1 MRNRRR
7 KRKIQVFLMLLDLF
21 VLILVISLAY
31 MKMKPAVVK
40 AVTVEAGTGSINI
53 KDFLTNKRK
62 NGSFVTDINNINL
75 NIPGAYEIKIKIN
88 GRIYKSKLEIVD
100 TVAPKA
106 DPVSV
111 IALKDQK
118 IEATDFITNL
128 SDATEVTVSFEAKPD
143 TSIPGEKDVN
153 IILKDMGNNRTVIS
167 SKLTVL
173 NVKSSVQVEA
183 GTKLNIKASD
193 FADDSKLK
201 VNILSDLSKLD
212 ISKPAI
218 HTIQL
223 EVDGLVV
230 ESKIEVVDTTPP
242 KAVALDKE
250 VWKGDVLAAQDFVT
264 DISDASDVKVTFAE
278 EPDFET
284 LGTKEITIILEDTYG
299 NKSEVKS
306 MLTVKEDTEPP
317 VFSGIKNQ
325 IVYVGDKISYK
336 KGVSVKD
343 NKDTDISF
351 QVDSSNVNLN
361 KAGTYKVYYIAE
373 DSSGNKAKETATIT
387 VLPLTVTEE
396 MLNEKVD
403 KILAKIMKEG
413 MTKREIAW
421 EIYQWVKKNV
431 VYTGYSDKS
440 DWRKEAYR
448 GIVTGMG
455 DCFTYYAISEAL
467 LTRAGIDNMRV
478 TRVGGKTE
486 HFWNLINCGDGWY
499 HFDSCPNKDK
509 RQTFMLTDAEVE
521 ELTRLRG
528 NNYYTFDKSLYP
540 RTPEK

>member
-1 MRNRRR
+1 
-7 KRKIQVFLMLLDLF
+7 MLLSLLALIF
-21 VLILVISLAY
+21 VVSLAY

-40 AVTVEAGTGSINI
+40 AVTVEAGTGHISI
-53 KDFLTNKRK
+53 KDFLANKRK
-62 NGSFVTDINNINL
+62 SGSFVTDINNINL
-75 NIPGAYEIKIKIN
+75 NVPGDYEIEIKVN

-111 IALKDQK
+111 IALKNEK
-118 IEATDFITNL
+118 LTAYDFITNI
-128 SDATEVTVSFEAKPD
+128 SDATDVRAYFEEEPD
-143 TSIPGEKDVN
+143 TSAPGEKDVN
-153 IILKDMGNNRTVIS
+153 IILEDMGNNRTVIS

-173 NVKSSVQVEA
+173 DVKSSVQVEA
-183 GTKLNIKASD
+183 GTILNIKASD
-193 FADDSKLK
+193 FVDDRKLK

-212 ISKPAI
+212 ISKPAV

-223 EVDGLVV
+223 EVDSRVV
-230 ESKIEVVDTTPP
+230 DSNIEVVDTTPP
-242 KAVALDKE
+242 KAVPIDKE
-250 VWKGDVLAAQDFVT
+250 VWKGEILSAEDFVK
-264 DISDASDVKVTFAE
+264 DINDASDVKVTFAD
-278 EPDFET
+278 EPDFDT
-284 LGTKEITIILEDTYG
+284 LGTKEITIILEDSYG
-299 NKSEVKS
+299 NKSEVKTKF
-306 MLTVKEDTEPP
+306 TVKEDTEPP
-317 VFSGIKNQ
+317 VFSGIQNQ
-325 IVYVGDKISYK
+325 TVYEGDKISYK
-336 KGVSVKD
+336 KGVRVTD
-343 NKDTDISF
+343 NKDKELSF

-373 DSSGNKAKETATIT
+373 DSSGNIAKETATIT
-387 VLPLTVTEE
+387 VLPLTVTDE
-396 MLNEKVD
+396 MLNEKAD
-403 KILAKIMKEG
+403 KILAKITKEG

-421 EIYQWVKKNV
+421 EIYRWIKKNV
-431 VYTGYSDKS
+431 AYTGSSDKS

-455 DCFTYYAISEAL
+455 DCFTYYAVSEAL

-521 ELTRLRG
+521 ELTKLRG